1 MGAQRQQL
9 VQQLEASRD
18 SRVLL
23 FFTGDRRNF
32 ETKIASDVYDLFVNH
47 LDKIG
52 DVKKLSL
59 FLYTR
64 GGDTLAA
71 WSLVNLIRQFCEEW
85 EMIIPSKAHS
95 AGTLM
100 ALGADNIIMTK
111 QATLGPIRSEP
122 DSSAKSADTG
132 TATGDDGAGE
142 CRGD

>member
-1 MGAQRQQL
+1 MRAERQKL
-9 VQQLEASRD
+9 IQQLEASRN
-18 SRVLL
+18 SNVLL

-32 ETKIASDVYDLFVNH
+32 ETRIASDVYDLFVNH

-71 WSLVNLIRQFCEEW
+71 WSLVNLIRQFCEEL
-85 EMIIPSKAHS
+85 EIVIPSKAHS

-100 ALGADNIIMTK
+100 ALGADNIVMTK
-111 QATLGPIRSEP
+111 QATLGP
-122 DSSAKSADTG
+122 D
-132 TATGDDGAGE
+132 
-142 CRGD
+142 